1 MQKGNKETWLYCTF
15 NLLAKYI
22 ELKKMTYSRR
32 KIGFIHQKQHRE
44 HKKDTSNYQKF
55 HEFYPHEAPSSGEHE
70 QSVQGT
76 QEFSQCQ

>member
-44 HKKDTSNYQKF
+44 HKKRHKQLPKV
-55 HEFYPHEAPSSGEHE
+55 P
-70 QSVQGT
+70 
-76 QEFSQCQ
+76 